1 MRRRLH
7 DPSFDLLGNATLTLP
22 RRPQGAWAGNR
33 LLVHQDMRFA
43 WDRHGNLA
51 IKQTGK
57 HTRQRFAYD
66 AQMQLVE
73 VTTERMLHTS
83 SPSVQTV
90 RFDYDALGRRVAKHT
105 EATKPLLH
113 AVDETARTASQPT
126 TKPSHPQRI
135 EFIWE
140 GNRLLQER
148 LTSTVTASAEGP
160 AQQVRAAHTRTYV
173 WEPDRFIPLARID
186 GTAQIL
192 SKSELSARAT
202 KSLDAKNAYGLDVS
216 DDDDD
221 LNNFTKIKQALAAPP
236 TLVQLQAMGEQAQQ
250 LQHAIDTGQNKAA
263 DNTTTRILHYHCD
276 HLGTPQE
283 LTDEDGK
290 LVWSANYAAWGK
302 IKSVQGRPSP
312 DGSNPPPP
320 GQFWHTRTQP
330 R

>member
-7 DPSFDLLGNATLTLP
+7 DPDFDLLGNNTPSLP

-105 EATKPLLH
+105 EAIQPLLQV
-113 AVDETARTASQPT
+113 ADAATQTASQPT
-126 TKPSHPQRI
+126 TKPRLTQCT

-148 LTSTVTASAEGP
+148 LFSNAPTSAEGP
-160 AQQVRAAHTRTYV
+160 GQTRTYV
-173 WEPDRFIPLARID
+173 WEPDSFIPLARID
-186 GTAQIL
+186 ETVKTL
-192 SKSELSARAT
+192 SKNELLARNAQGLEAK
-202 KSLDAKNAYGLDVS
+202 KSDGLDEI
-216 DDDDD
+216 DEDDD
-221 LNNFTKIKQALAAPP
+221 LNNFAQVKQTLAAPP
-236 TLVQLQAMGEQAQQ
+236 TIARLQAMGEQAQQ
-250 LQHAIDTGQNKAA
+250 LQHALSVTSHQLAA
-263 DNTTTRILHYHCD
+263 RPEQFHY
-276 HLGTPQE
+276 
-283 LTDEDGK
+283 
-290 LVWSANYAAWGK
+290 
-302 IKSVQGRPSP
+302 
-312 DGSNPPPP
+312 
-320 GQFWHTRTQP
+320 
-330 R
+330 

>member
-1 MRRRLH
+1 M
-7 DPSFDLLGNATLTLP
+7 
-22 RRPQGAWAGNR
+22 
-33 LLVHQDMRFA
+33 
-43 WDRHGNLA
+43 
-51 IKQTGK
+51 
-57 HTRQRFAYD
+57 
-66 AQMQLVE
+66 
-73 VTTERMLHTS
+73 
-83 SPSVQTV
+83 QTV

-105 EATKPLLH
+105 EAIQPLLQV
-113 AVDETARTASQPT
+113 ADAATQTASQPT
-126 TKPSHPQRI
+126 TKPRLTQCT

-148 LTSTVTASAEGP
+148 LTSTVPTTAEGLAQP
-160 AQQVRAAHTRTYV
+160 ARTAHTRTYV
-173 WEPDRFIPLARID
+173 WEPDSFIPLARID
-186 GTAQIL
+186 DIVKKL
-192 SKSELSARAT
+192 SKNELPARDK

-330 R
+330 RIGVLTA